1 MSSALAG
8 RAVFEGFSYRVI
20 RSNVGS
26 RWLALSFFITQSDF
40 ILFARTKLSPAL
52 QGLFTT
58 YLISLFDFIA
68 SSVSATSQKVLGS
81 ISPAPYLC

>member
-26 RWLALSFFITQSDF
+26 RWLALSFFI
-40 ILFARTKLSPAL
+40 LFARTKLSPTL

-58 YLISLFDFIA
+58 YLISSLRAYRLLPRRF
-68 SSVSATSQKVLGS
+68 
-81 ISPAPYLC
+81 